1 MNMLGHGTVIVSLL
15 VPTALSL
22 CPPPGA
28 VLPPPFLEPGTS
40 NFSIPD
46 ILFINST
53 SVQVQNTSFAVQAS
67 IGDTIVFQY
76 EHSAP
81 GREVNQSLFDTKIR
95 IASATKLITAL
106 ALKLSKDKINL
117 DDPITKFIPELSDEF
132 YGDVTIESLTDH
144 TSGLGRFGYTTDL
157 GFSPATAAALG
168 LPKINNTLPGCDPIP
183 GGRVCTDQEVL
194 DEFNNSAYAPR
205 SPESRAM
212 YSNIGYIL
220 LGKALEAV
228 YNRSYEDVI
237 QTLIFDPVGMP
248 KSTFVVPED
257 DGSAI
262 LPRRPEDKSWFVA
275 DFANLNPTG
284 GLWSTPNEMLKMLH
298 ALKNGELLSKAELRE
313 WMQPTTFLRSM
324 HQYVGVAWEIF
335 RITDLPLDFPR
346 PIDVY
351 TKAGGVPGYG
361 SYLVSIPEYD
371 ISITINAAGGE
382 TSYSS
387 IDLLGTITTALIP
400 YADQLARSQTSSR
413 YAGTYVLSTPIGN
426 DTLVLSSTSGP
437 GLSID
442 SLTINNV
449 SVINAL
455 AKRQNV
461 PSENF
466 SARLY
471 PTDPDSLGTHREN
484 WRMLPDQVTPAKKLW
499 AELECMSWN
508 LGDFARYVSE
518 PLDTFVFHMD
528 ADRAKV
534 TSVRLLGW
542 RVNLVKID

>member
-1 MNMLGHGTVIVSLL
+1 MIGSKNLVVSLF
-15 VPTALSL
+15 VPTVFSL

-28 VLPPPFLEPGTS
+28 VLPPPSLEPNTA
-40 NFSIPD
+40 NFSIPEV
-46 ILFINST
+46 LFTNSS
-53 SVQVQNTSFAVQAS
+53 SVQIQNTSFAVQAS
-67 IGDTIVFQY
+67 IGDTVVFQY

-81 GREVNQSLFDTKIR
+81 GRVVNQSLFDTKFR

-106 ALKLSKDKINL
+106 ALELSKDMINL
-117 DDPITKFIPELSDEF
+117 DDPITKFIPELNEEF
-132 YGDVTIESLTDH
+132 YGDVTIKSLTDH
-144 TSGLGRFGYTTDL
+144 TSGLGRFGYTGDL
-157 GFSPATAAALG
+157 GFSPATVAALG
-168 LPKINNTLPGCDPIP
+168 LPDINNTLPGCDPIP
-183 GGRVCTDQEVL
+183 GGRECTDQEVI
-194 DEFNNSAYAPR
+194 DEFNNLAYAPH
-205 SPESRAM
+205 SSGSRAM

-228 YNRSYEDVI
+228 HNQSYEDVI
-237 QTLIFDPVGMP
+237 QTLILDPVGMSN
-248 KSTFVVPED
+248 STFLVPED

-284 GLWSTPNEMLKMLH
+284 GLWSTPTDMLKMLH
-298 ALKNGELLSKAELRE
+298 ALKNNALLDKAGLRE
-313 WMQPTTFLRSM
+313 WMQPTTFLRSV

-346 PIDVY
+346 PIDIY

-361 SYLVSIPEYD
+361 SYLALVPEYD

-382 TSYSS
+382 TSYTS
-387 IDLLGTITTALIP
+387 IALLDTITTALIP
-400 YADQLARSQTSSR
+400 YADQLARSQASSK
-413 YAGTYVLSTPIGN
+413 YAGTYMLSTPIGN

-449 SVINAL
+449 SVIDVL
-455 AKRQNV
+455 AKRQNI
-461 PSENF
+461 PSTNF

-471 PTDPDSLGTHREN
+471 PTDPDSLGTDREN
-484 WRMLPDQVTPAKKLW
+484 WRMLLDQTIPAKKLW

-528 ADRAKV
+528 AGHEKV
-534 TSVRLLGW
+534 VSVELLGW
-542 RVNLVKID
+542 RASLVKMD